1 MFVKQ
6 KDTHINIRM
15 YTESL
20 SELLELVSGWG
31 LSLGVFYN
39 EHIFLL
45 YQEKV
50 IF

>member
-6 KDTHINIRM
+6 KDTHISIRI

-20 SELLELVSGWG
+20 SELLELVSGCG